1 MTQNAPV
8 SKNESGAR
16 TQAVALL
23 LFDGTVA
30 QRLPSKARRLLAL
43 AAAYHSAAAQIG
55 GDDRSDRVGRDLAL
69 AARLPDLSV
78 EHQSIVAS
86 AVAFQ
91 RAKVRPQREPA
102 FFWLGEKDQRTA
114 LCLAAVLRLAGAI
127 DTAPIELLA
136 QAGGDGAEIVI
147 GGVRVEE
154 TLAAV
159 EERAALWRAEIGEL
173 TVRAAAPGALI
184 GSDALAASENGQS
197 DEALADSPVPPGIL
211 RGDTGAEPIAE
222 AARRT
227 LRRFFDKLLA
237 REDAVLKDED
247 LEDVHQMRVATR
259 RLRAALQILVGV
271 YEPELIRRYRKGLRR
286 IAESLGAVRDG
297 DVFLEHIE
305 AHRDALDAPERTSL
319 EPLIAAASAERAQA
333 RETLLKDLDSRQYNK
348 FKREFAEFLSTPGAG
363 TLPAPEPGI
372 IERVRDFAG
381 SAIWRRY
388 ELWRAYAGLLQGAEN
403 ETLHQARIAGKR
415 FRYTLEFFAE
425 TLGSRV
431 DQALEPLTA
440 LQENLGQL
448 QDEVTARAHVAALG
462 LADDLGAQSY
472 LAARGADRERL
483 LAELPKRWEKIDSG
497 TFRRR
502 LFEMIV
508 KL

>member
-1 MTQNAPV
+1 MAQNTPV
-8 SKNESGAR
+8 SEIDSGVR

-23 LFDGTVA
+23 LFNGAVA
-30 QRLPSKARRLLAL
+30 QRLPGKARQLLVLAVAYHL
-43 AAAYHSAAAQIG
+43 AAQLG
-55 GDDRSDRVGRDLAL
+55 KDDRSDRAGRDLVL
-69 AARLPDLSV
+69 AVRLPGLSV

-102 FFWLGEKDQRTA
+102 FIWLGEKDQRTA
-114 LCLAAVLRLAGAI
+114 LCLAAVLRLAWAI
-127 DTAPIELLA
+127 DTAPGELLV
-136 QAGGDGAEIVI
+136 QSGGDGTELII
-147 GGVRVEE
+147 GGARAEQ

-159 EERAALWRAEIGEL
+159 EASAALWRAEIGKL
-173 TVRAAAPGALI
+173 TARAGAPGALV
-184 GSDALAASENGQS
+184 APETPAARENGQS
-197 DEALADSPVPPGIL
+197 DEGLLDSLVPPNVL
-211 RGDTGAEPIAE
+211 HGDIGAEPIAE
-222 AARRT
+222 AARRA

-237 REDAVLKDED
+237 REEAVLKDED
-247 LEDVHQMRVATR
+247 SEDVHQMRVATR
-259 RLRAALQILVGV
+259 RLRAALQILAGV
-271 YEPELIRRYRKGLRR
+271 YEPKLIRRYRKGLRR
-286 IAESLGAVRDG
+286 IAESLGTVRDG

-305 AHRDALDAPERTSL
+305 EHRDALPVPERASL
-319 EPLIAAASAERAQA
+319 QPLIAAATAERTQA
-333 RETLLKDLDSRQYNK
+333 RERLLKDLASRQYNK

-363 TLPAPEPGI
+363 ALPAPEPGI

-388 ELWRAYAGLLQGAEN
+388 ELWRAYESVLHGAAN

-415 FRYTLEFFAE
+415 LRYTLEFFAE
-425 TLGSRV
+425 ALGSRV
-431 DQALEPLTA
+431 DQALEPVIA

-448 QDEVTARAHVAALG
+448 QDEVTARAHVASLG
-462 LADDLGAQSY
+462 LADDFGAQSY
-472 LAARGADRERL
+472 LATRGAERERL
-483 LAELPKRWEKIDSG
+483 LAELPKQWEKVDSG

>member
-1 MTQNAPV
+1 MTQNAPIV
-8 SKNESGAR
+8 DNESGAR
-16 TQAVALL
+16 NQVVALL
-23 LFDGTVA
+23 LFDGA
-30 QRLPSKARRLLAL
+30 LAARLPGKARRLLVL
-43 AAAYHSAAAQIG
+43 ASAYHAAVAQLG
-55 GDDRSDRVGRDLAL
+55 SDDRSERVGRDLVL
-69 AARLPDLSV
+69 AARLPDLSA
-78 EHQSIVAS
+78 EHQSIIAS
-86 AVAFQ
+86 AVALQ

-102 FFWLGEKDQRTA
+102 FIWLGDKDQRTA

-127 DTAPIELLA
+127 DTAPIELRP
-136 QAGGDGAEIVI
+136 QAKGDGIELII
-147 GGVRVEE
+147 GGARADH

-159 EERAALWRAEIGEL
+159 EERAALWRETIGDL
-173 TVRAAAPGALI
+173 IVRAAAPGALVA
-184 GSDALAASENGQS
+184 SETPAASEDGRS
-197 DEALADSPVPPGIL
+197 DEALTDSLVSPGVL

-247 LEDVHQMRVATR
+247 SEDVHQMRVATR

-271 YEPELIRRYRKGLRR
+271 YEPDLIRRYRKGLRR
-286 IAESLGAVRDG
+286 IAEALGAVRDG
-297 DVFLEHIE
+297 DVFLEHIA
-305 AHRDALDAPERTSL
+305 AHRDALPASERASL
-319 EPLIAAASAERAQA
+319 EPLVAAATGERTQA

-363 TLPAPEPGI
+363 VLPAPEPGI
-372 IERVRDFAG
+372 TERVRDFAG

-388 ELWRAYAGLLQGAEN
+388 ELWRAYAGIFQGATN

-425 TLGSRV
+425 ALGPRV
-431 DQALEPLTA
+431 DQALEPMIA
-440 LQENLGQL
+440 LQENLGAL
-448 QDEVTARAHVAALG
+448 QDDVTARAHVAALG

-472 LAARGADRERL
+472 LAARGAERELL
-483 LAELPKRWEKIDSG
+483 LAELPKRWEKVDSG

-502 LFEMIV
+502 LFELIV